1 MLWFLNL
8 EVQNIFRFTR
18 PPFDDPARHV
28 TLVPHVDQD
37 DLGRCRV
44 LSLALLPCCGCYY
57 YRVVA
62 AIALVR

>member
-1 MLWFLNL
+1 MLCLLNL
-8 EVQNIFRFTR
+8 EVQKKFRFTR

-28 TLVPHVDQD
+28 TLVSHVDQD

-44 LSLALLPCCGCYY
+44 LSLALLPSCGCYY
-57 YRVVA
+57 YRFVA